1 MAEYG
6 RGIKAGLIGGIIAG
20 IVLAIL
26 TAILIFATEG
36 STDFT
41 GTITTMIASNF
52 IGYIIFGIIFGI
64 IFAAIYDKLP
74 GSTAVMK
81 GMSLAIIIW
90 ILGIII
96 GYFTTYTTFGAAM
109 FGGNIIIG
117 LISAIIW
124 GYIIGK
130 FWG

>member
-1 MAEYG
+1 MTEYG
-6 RGIKAGLIGGIIAG
+6 RGVKAGLIGGIIAG
-20 IVLAIL
+20 IILAIL
-26 TAILIFATEG
+26 TAILIFVTKG

-41 GTITTMIASNF
+41 NTIGTMIASNF
-52 IGYIIFGIIFGI
+52 IGYIIFGIIFGL
-64 IFAAIYDKLP
+64 IFAAIYEKLP

-81 GMSLAIIIW
+81 GMSLAVIIW

-96 GYFTTYTTFGAAM
+96 GYFTTYSTFGITT

-124 GYIIGK
+124 GYIIGR